1 MKRASDPRHLA
12 RIIALQRLFA
22 NYFNQQSPV
31 VEELPLN
38 ELADLDEIE
47 EWDSLS
53 VVSFLAM
60 ANATYGKKVKKEDLK
75 NKKTIA
81 DLYSL
86 VK

>member
-1 MKRASDPRHLA
+1 MINFIEKMQDL
-12 RIIALQRLFA
+12 LDT
-22 NYFNQQSPV
+22 
-31 VEELPLN
+31 EEEISMDTN
-38 ELADLDEIE
+38 LDEIE